1 MLILHAIGFIIGF
14 IIAQYMI
21 HKDDVIVT
29 FTDSEVKTITDS
41 ETGKITYVFLPGDR
55 IIINKQGE

>member
-1 MLILHAIGFIIGF
+1 MIVLNTIGFIIGF
-14 IIAQYMI
+14 IITQYMI

-41 ETGKITYVFLPGDR
+41 ETGKITYVYLPGDK
-55 IIINKQGE
+55 IIIK

>member
-1 MLILHAIGFIIGF
+1 MIVLNTIGFIIGF

-41 ETGKITYVFLPGDR
+41 ETGKITYVYLPGDK
-55 IIINKQGE
+55 IIIK

>member
-1 MLILHAIGFIIGF
+1 MTVLNTIGFIIGF

-41 ETGKITYVFLPGDR
+41 ETGKITYVYLPGDK
-55 IIINKQGE
+55 IIIK

>member
-1 MLILHAIGFIIGF
+1 MTISHVIGFIIGF
-14 IIAQYMI
+14 VIAQYMI

-41 ETGKITYVFLPGDR
+41 ETGKTTYVFLPGDK
-55 IIINKQGE
+55 IYDLK